1 MEKEKSRFL
10 TTQEAA
16 QMIGMSASF
25 LKRSRM
31 EGTVGDRTPA
41 PPFYRIGRA
50 IRYHQDDLQKWME
63 VFRCD

>member
-1 MEKEKSRFL
+1 
-10 TTQEAA
+10 
-16 QMIGMSASF
+16 MIGMSASF